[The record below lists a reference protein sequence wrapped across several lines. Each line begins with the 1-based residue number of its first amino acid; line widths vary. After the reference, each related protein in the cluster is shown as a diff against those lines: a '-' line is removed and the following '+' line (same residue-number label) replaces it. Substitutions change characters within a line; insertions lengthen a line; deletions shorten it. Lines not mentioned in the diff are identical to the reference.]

1 VRLPLLAVFVVVTG
15 MVRGAATPAAAAL
28 EFIEKVRSDKVDLS
42 PGRDTAISTA
52 TGKDKQK
59 TIAAQLR
66 TLSRQLDAGPFEA
79 GPIKEDGD
87 LAAILVHQASG
98 FDPARHRVL
107 AIAVVKKDGDW
118 LAAPVQASFENTGLG
133 YDEDRIKRCDAL
145 EDWMMRQ
152 RPTHLAKLRE
162 ETAGRLKREIA
173 SKLDKRVLHS
183 DTPTQLTARFLEAC
197 RKRDQ
202 ATALALLGGTQEELP
217 TDWTARIQIIERAFS
232 GSLSNPWW
240 SLFLSDGV
248 IRTIALE
255 DEGPN
260 RMGISLVCL
269 DASMETA
276 TSTLP
281 QNRMVKL
288 NFKRQPDGPWRL
300 DLPESLMAPS
310 PSVGKGVRLVDRS
323 TIIPE
328 TIRKLLPNLRRKQFP
343 AASIPQVKD
352 AVSALMAAAAAP
364 TPEALLPLIAMDGDP
379 SAANTG
385 TARLVMLWRDL
396 HSPRD
401 VRTLLPLAFKEDGDG
416 AVASFQLFSSRE
428 PERADLRTFY
438 FVRGEQ
444 GWLLVSG
451 LKPTDPPPPQL
462 TAIKDWEDEEAP
474 SWTRNW
480 EQLTLSTSVKLD
492 KLPQAE
498 GPSEDDT
505 RRAFETWI
513 EAVLKGDVATAIAST
528 AYLDWGHGEGGRSS
542 TRLLRNLGFELTS
555 ALKSKERP
563 TILKVI
569 RQGQW
574 TAISARIGKAGDAD
588 ATYPLY
594 AFVTTPV
601 GPRLMLEI
609 DLFANGTQ
617 TRKFLNEAV
626 WGRLNAAGEA
636 DAVAILREMYEAHR
650 HSAETERTNPPT
662 R

>member
-1 VRLPLLAVFVVVTG
+1 MKLRLLAVFVVATG

-28 EFIEKVRSDKVDLS
+28 EFLEKVRANEVDLS

-59 TIAAQLR
+59 TIAAQIK
-66 TLSRQLDAGPFEA
+66 TFSRQLDGGPFEA
-79 GPIKEDGD
+79 GSVNEDGD
-87 LAAILVHQASG
+87 LAAVLVHQASG
-98 FDPARHRVL
+98 YDPARHRVL
-107 AIAVVKKDGDW
+107 AIAVVKKDDDW

-133 YDEDRIKRCDAL
+133 YDEDRTRRCDAL
-145 EDWMMRQ
+145 EEWMMRQ
-152 RPTHLAKLRE
+152 RTTELAKLRD

-173 SKLDKRVLHS
+173 ARLDKRILHS
-183 DTPTQLTARFLEAC
+183 ETPGQLTARFLEAC

-202 ATALALLGGTQEELP
+202 ATALALLGGTQEEFP

-232 GSLSNPWW
+232 GSISNPWW

-248 IRTIALE
+248 IQTIALE
-255 DEGPN
+255 EEGTN
-260 RMGISLVCL
+260 HMGITLVCL

-276 TSTLP
+276 TSALP
-281 QNRMVKL
+281 ENRMVKF

-300 DLPESLMAPS
+300 DLPFYLFELNLPTGRDGMQFDRSSKTPEGIL
-310 PSVGKGVRLVDRS
+310 RLV
-323 TIIPE
+323 PE
-328 TIRKLLPNLRRKQFP
+328 RRRKQFP
-343 AASIPQVKD
+343 AASIPQAKD
-352 AVSALMAAAAAP
+352 AFSALMAAAAAP
-364 TPEALLPLIAMDGDP
+364 TPEALLPLLAMDGEP

-385 TARLVMLWRDL
+385 MARLVMLWRAL

-451 LKPTDPPPPQL
+451 LKPADPPPPQL
-462 TAIKDWEDEEAP
+462 TAIKEWADEEAP
-474 SWTRNW
+474 AWTRNW
-480 EQLTLSTSVKLD
+480 EQLALSASVKLD
-492 KLPQAE
+492 KIPQAE
-498 GPSEDDT
+498 GPPEDDA
-505 RRAFETWI
+505 RRAFETWS
-513 EAVLKGDVATAIAST
+513 EAIFKGDVATAITST
-528 AYLDWGHGEGGRSS
+528 AYLDWGHGEGGRGS
-542 TRLLRNLGFELTS
+542 TRLLRNLGYELTS

-563 TILKVI
+563 TILGVM

-574 TAISARIGKAGDAD
+574 TGISARIGKAGDAD

-594 AFVTTPV
+594 AFVTTPA

-636 DAVAILREMYEAHR
+636 DAVAILREIYETHR
-650 HSAETERTNPPT
+650 KSAEAERSATPN
-662 R
+662 